1 MYNIPKTMKYPKSR
15 AKEVRQAIEKV
26 KESTNSDKVLVSIQG
41 LLSIIPHASGPL
53 SYVLSEYRGRRNA
66 ERIFNALIELQE
78 EIEGLSDE
86 KRNILSEDEVV
97 EIVQNTLEEIART
110 SSEEKVRYLRNVLTK
125 AFTNDEIAYSEKQ
138 LYMSTLRDLSN
149 AELELI
155 REIYMSPD
163 PFVQIQTYR
172 KRESSTGIGILSHI
186 EQANT
191 FYLPTQYDIQYK
203 EPDTGETLREVLQQ
217 RLRHLSEGTLEGLIN
232 SLDRKGLSNIHPN
245 LEKRTV
251 KIQKEMPYVP
261 SQVTVRIPQTNM
273 ISIGTLEK
281 TPSATPIEA
290 SHTPFGDGFIRYIQ
304 TKY

>member
-1 MYNIPKTMKYPKSR
+1 MENPKSN
-15 AKEVRQAIEKV
+15 EPETTQALQKIKQFTNNPNV
-26 KESTNSDKVLVSIQG
+26 LATVQALLGYIPYAGSTVALI
-41 LLSIIPHASGPL
+41 
-53 SYVLSEYRGRRNA
+53 LSEYRSRRT
-66 ERIFNALIELQE
+66 EQRVFDTLDELRE
-78 EIEGLSDE
+78 TIEGLSDE

-172 KRESSTGIGILSHI
+172 KRESPTGIDILSHI

-232 SLDRKGLSNIHPN
+232 SLDKKGLSNIHPN

-251 KIQKEMPYVP
+251 KIQKEMPYVS

-273 ISIGTLEK
+273 IFIATLEK